1 MKHVMMEVFK
11 AAWTIAL
18 EQILTI
24 LALEEMPLIQ
34 VFALA

>member
-1 MKHVMMEVFK
+1 MKHAMMEVFK

-18 EQILTI
+18 EQIPITH
-24 LALEEMPLIQ
+24 ALEEMPLIQ